1 MSLNIT
7 EKKAIVDEVSE
18 IAKTA
23 NAVVA
28 ASYIGLGAG
37 KMTQLRAEAR
47 KQNVHIQIV
56 KNTLAKKAFKDTD
69 FASLDDRLTGPLLLA
84 FSQEEPS
91 SSARVLKNFIKD
103 NGLESEMVKFL
114 WFDGDVLDGSDLDKI
129 ASLPTKDEAIAML
142 MSVIKAPVAKL
153 ARTIDAVKT
162 QKEDAA

>member
-7 EKKAIVDEVSE
+7 EKKAIVAEVSE
-18 IAKTA
+18 IAKIA

-28 ASYIGLGAG
+28 TSYIGLDADQ
-37 KMTQLRAEAR
+37 MTSLRAEAR
-47 KQNVHIQIV
+47 KQDVHIQII
-56 KNTLAKKAFKDTD
+56 KNTLAKKAFKDTN
-69 FASLDDRLTGPLLLA
+69 FAALDERLSGPLLLA
-84 FSQEEPS
+84 FSQGEPS

-103 NGLESEMVKFL
+103 NNLESDIVKFL
-114 WFDGDVLDGSDLDKI
+114 WFDGNVLEGDNLNKI